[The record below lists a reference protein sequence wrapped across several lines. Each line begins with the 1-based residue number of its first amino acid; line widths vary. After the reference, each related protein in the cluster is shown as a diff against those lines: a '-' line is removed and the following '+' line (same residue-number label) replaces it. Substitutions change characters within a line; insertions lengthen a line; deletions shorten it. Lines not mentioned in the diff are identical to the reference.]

1 MQRQRGQSAVEFALI
16 APIIFMMIFGM
27 IYGGFMFMEYMH
39 YSNQVRTV
47 ARQIAVTDKS
57 ERTKESV
64 INTYKNEL
72 TKIYTEYH
80 MPKMYAPTVEIGS
93 AINWVDKTDEE
104 GNVVKEKKVSGF
116 TNDSTEVVVEVSF
129 SMNENVY
136 NSLPN
141 ILKLLEFPPRTIKT
155 LQYHMKLED
164 KSST

>member
-57 ERTKESV
+57 ERTKDEF
-64 INTYKNEL
+64 ITRYKNEL

-93 AINWVDKTDEE
+93 SITEEKDGEKIISRTFNDFKGENIN
-104 GNVVKEKKVSGF
+104 
-116 TNDSTEVVVEVSF
+116 EVVVEVSF

>member
-39 YSNQVRTV
+39 FSNQVRTV
-47 ARQIAVTDKS
+47 ARQIAVTDKTQRIQDS
-57 ERTKESV
+57 FIKE
-64 INTYKNEL
+64 YEDKL
-72 TKIYTEYH
+72 RAIYTKSQ
-80 MPKMYAPTVEIGS
+80 MPTMYAPTVRIGS
-93 AINWVDKTDEE
+93 SITEEESEGTINRTFNK
-104 GNVVKEKKVSGF
+104 F
-116 TNDSTEVVVEVSF
+116 TTDSTEVIVEVSF
-129 SMNENVY
+129 SMEDNVY

-141 ILKLLEFPPRTIKT
+141 VLKLLEFPPKTIKT

>member
-1 MQRQRGQSAVEFALI
+1 MQRQRGQSAVEFALM
-16 APIIFMMIFGM
+16 APIIFFMIFGM

-93 AINWVDKTDEE
+93 AINWVNKPDEE
-104 GNVVKEKKVSGF
+104 GNVVKEKKVSKLAE
-116 TNDSTEVVVEVSF
+116 DSTEVVVEVSF

-141 ILKLLEFPPRTIKT
+141 ILKLLEFPPKTIKT

-164 KSST
+164 KSTT